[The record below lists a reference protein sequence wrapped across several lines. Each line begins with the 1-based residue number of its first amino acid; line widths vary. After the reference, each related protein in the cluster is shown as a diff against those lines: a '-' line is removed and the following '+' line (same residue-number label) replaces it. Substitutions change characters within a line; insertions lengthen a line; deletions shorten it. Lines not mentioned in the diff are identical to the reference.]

1 VALYGANGSGKTTVL
16 RALEFVVDMIRNSVQ
31 QTRPGFS
38 GCERFSDVE
47 SMDRNRCE
55 LLSVTHKSG

>member
-16 RALEFVVDMIRNSVQ
+16 RALEFVVDMMRNSVQ

-38 GCERFSDVE
+38 GCERFNDV
-47 SMDRNRCE
+47 
-55 LLSVTHKSG
+55 